1 MQGLLMAFVRFPI
14 ELFDLKDSDEAFI
27 MLRII
32 FRMDAKGFGVCFESR
47 TSMCAALGMNPKTWS
62 KKIDSLESKG
72 LILVDR
78 KHRVPH
84 HISLSKTVKSML
96 EGKNDSLTIFNNMDL
111 VGRSILPPRTSGGE
125 TMDQED
131 KKKIK
136 KNKVVRRRRPT
147 NKIQSD
153 PPLSELDAIHRKF
166 LSKSVKT
173 RKSDTEDSGS

>member
-1 MQGLLMAFVRFPI
+1 MQGMHMAFVRFPI

-32 FRMDAKGFGVCFESR
+32 FRMDANGSGVCFESR
-47 TSMCAALGMNPKTWS
+47 SSMCRALGISLKTWS
-62 KKIDSLESKG
+62 KKIDSLEAKG

-84 HISLSKTVKSML
+84 HISLSQSVKSFL

-125 TMDQED
+125 TLDQEKD
-131 KKKIK
+131 KKK
-136 KNKVVRRRRPT
+136 KVVRRRRPT
-147 NKIQSD
+147 NKIPSD
-153 PPLSELDAIHRKF
+153 PPLSELDAIHRKH
-166 LSKSVKT
+166 L
-173 RKSDTEDSGS
+173 RKIEKAKKAEEDAP